1 MKILI
6 LLLLSLTA
14 LFAESNLKVV
24 RFDQATE
31 AWLAGD
37 RTKTLDLLLK
47 KETSGD
53 LTAQTLYNIGYLYLL
68 KGDFSKALLYLQTV
82 IVKEPD
88 FAGSYLQVAR
98 IHRQIGNLQAA
109 RDHLKKGLNKE
120 SDNVDIL
127 LEMAEVCSGL
137 KDTNAAIDAYQEI
150 LDINNDHVKAIAGL
164 AGIYRQQHDYKA
176 ANALLN
182 QHSKVYPEAML
193 LYEQSQLA
201 AAEGKDEKRK
211 TYLTQIISDYPHS
224 QKWQALCDTLRLDYG
239 SAKIDGDTLPP
250 SYTYR
255 IDPAEELDYKVTY
268 GPMTLGWLKIRIKG
282 KEKIGNQEVFPVQ
295 FYVDTNPSY
304 GFILSLHHIYE
315 SYIDPV
321 TLNAYKSR
329 LFTPGSDLSL
339 VKTYYYDYEKNLF
352 TAYIVNP
359 DGYFKNVQKDLPRKV
374 QDSTSM
380 LYFAR
385 GLVSDKKSGV
395 TTVVIDEEY
404 KYGSVDFLNQTEAL
418 DLNDKEIQTYK
429 IFARAEFKGVAGMSG
444 DAWGWFSMDEQ
455 SVPLKGAIE
464 IIVGSITVEAD
475 GEKTDIPDF
484 HEEYRHQ

>member
-6 LLLLSLTA
+6 LLLLSLTT
-14 LFAESNLKVV
+14 LFAESKLEVV

-31 AWLAGD
+31 AWLAGNRD
-37 RTKTLDLLLK
+37 KALDLLLK
-47 KETSGD
+47 KESAGD
-53 LTAQTLYNIGYLYLL
+53 LASATLYNIGYLYLL

-82 IVKEPD
+82 IVKQPD

-127 LEMAEVCSGL
+127 LEMAEVCAAL
-137 KDTNAAIDAYQEI
+137 KDMDAAIDNYQSI
-150 LDINNDHVKAIAGL
+150 LDINNDFAGAIAGL
-164 AGIYRQQHDYKA
+164 ADIYLQQNNYQS
-176 ANALLN
+176 ANKLF
-182 QHSKVYPEAML
+182 QEHSKVYPEAIL
-193 LYEQSQLA
+193 LHERSKLA
-201 AAEGKDEKRK
+201 AAEGKDEERK
-211 TYLTQIISDYPHS
+211 KYLTQIINDYPHS
-224 QKWQALCDTLRLDYG
+224 KKWQVLRDTLRIDYG
-239 SAKIDGDTLPP
+239 LTAIGGDTLPP

-255 IDPAEELDYKVTY
+255 IDPREELDYKVTY
-268 GPMTLGWLKIRIKG
+268 GPMTLGWLKIRIKE
-282 KEKIGNQEVFPVQ
+282 KEKIGKREVYPIQ

-315 SYIDPV
+315 SYIDPL

-339 VKTYYYDYEKNLF
+339 VKTYDYNYDTNVF
-352 TAYIVNP
+352 SAYIVGP
-359 DGYFKNVQKDLPRKV
+359 EGYFKYVEKDLPSKV

-404 KYGSVDFLNQTEAL
+404 KYGSVDFLNETEKL
-418 DLNDKEIQTYK
+418 DVNDQEVQTYK

-444 DAWGWFSMDEQ
+444 DAWGWFSQDKQ

-464 IIVGSITVEAD
+464 IIVGSITLETD
-475 GEKTDIPDF
+475 GEKTEIPDF

>member
-6 LLLLSLTA
+6 LLLLSLTT
-14 LFAESNLKVV
+14 LFAESKLEVV

-37 RTKTLDLLLK
+37 RDKTLELLLK
-47 KETSGD
+47 KESAGD
-53 LTAQTLYNIGYLYLL
+53 LTSATLYNIGYLYLL

-88 FAGSYLQVAR
+88 FADSYLQVAR

-120 SDNVDIL
+120 SENVDIL
-127 LEMAEVCSGL
+127 LEMAEVCAAL
-137 KDTNAAIDAYQEI
+137 KDTDAAIDAYQDI
-150 LDINNDHVKAIAGL
+150 LDINNDHAGAIAGL
-164 AGIYRQQHDYKA
+164 AGIYRQQYNYKS
-176 ANALLN
+176 ANALFN
-182 QHSKVYPEAML
+182 EHNKVYPEAIL
-193 LYEQSQLA
+193 LYERSKLA
-201 AAEGKDEKRK
+201 AAQGKNEERK
-211 TYLTQIISDYPHS
+211 KYLMQIISDYPHS
-224 QKWQALCDTLRLDYG
+224 KKWQVLRDTLRTDYG
-239 SAKIDGDTLPP
+239 WTPLSSDTLPP

-255 IDPAEELDYKVTY
+255 IDPNEKLDYKVTY
-268 GPMTLGWLKIRIKG
+268 GPMTLGWLKIRIKK
-282 KEKIGNQEVFPVQ
+282 KEKIGSREVYPIQ
-295 FYVDTNPSY
+295 FFVDTNPSY

-329 LFTPGSDLSL
+329 LFTPGSELSL
-339 VKTYYYDYEKNLF
+339 VKTYFYEYEKNLF
-352 TAYIVNP
+352 AGYIVDP
-359 DGYFKNVQKDLPRKV
+359 DGYFKFITKDLPRKV

-404 KYGSVDFLNQTEAL
+404 KYGSVDFLNETEKL
-418 DLNDKEIQTYK
+418 DLNDQEVQTYK

-464 IIVGSITVEAD
+464 IIVGSITLETD
-475 GEKTDIPDF
+475 GEKTEIPDF